1 MRHRLMP
8 WRRRCS
14 SKRRSAVRIPCSS
27 SPSLSTRTSK
37 RCTRSSEAD
46 SCHGI
51 RAGGH
56 ADLEYCRR
64 AHPPGLGR
72 MVRGSPTRPKCTF
85 SGFKHCRRRA
95 ITVCVA
101 PATQKSPTESRV
113 ASHASLDFVFVLTK
127 DRIPNTC
134 KRPRCY
140 WKSSPDEDTSY
151 PRQGKHLS
159 ADHCPRAHPRLTFEV
174 VL

>member
-1 MRHRLMP
+1 MLIQV
-8 WRRRCS
+8 
-14 SKRRSAVRIPCSS
+14 K
-27 SPSLSTRTSK
+27 
-37 RCTRSSEAD
+37 RSSAD
-46 SCHGI
+46 TLLKLSIAIDEDLKALHPQLRGRQLPRI

-64 AHPPGLGR
+64 APPPGLGR
-72 MVRGSPTRPKCTF
+72 VVRGSPTRPKCTF